1 MSILADRGLVRPS
14 SPGPVPAGV
23 TRPVRV
29 VRGRRAE
36 PLRPPTRARVVAG
49 RRPGVATV
57 ATTAPGCPAPRLPL
71 RWPWLAAMALLVAGV
86 ITGLGLFM
94 AGVPGVAVPERT
106 TTVSVSTGETLSD
119 LAARFAPGSDIGAVV
134 AKIKELNSLEDVV
147 LVPGLPLTVPVAAEV
162 ADGGR

>member
-14 SPGPVPAGV
+14 SPRSVPAGV

-29 VRGRRAE
+29 GRGGRAE

-57 ATTAPGCPAPRLPL
+57 SPACPAPRRLPL
-71 RWPWLAAMALLVAGV
+71 RWPSLVGMALLVAGV
-86 ITGLGLFM
+86 VTGLGLFL
-94 AGVPGVAVPERT
+94 AGVPGAAVPERT
-106 TTVSVSTGETLSD
+106 TTVSVSAGETLSD
-119 LAARFAPGSDIGAVV
+119 LAARFAPGSDTGAVV
-134 AKIKELNSLEDVV
+134 AKIKELNSLEDAV
-147 LVPGLPLTVPVAAEV
+147 LVPGLPLTVPVAAEI